1 MATKDQQKEIRA
13 VIHPDIFA
21 RIQSEIP
28 KFERDSGIS
37 GVVNRLIS
45 KGLDTSDTLR
55 RPLGSYSYSSS
66 NSLEGLDKS
75 LREGR
80 ETFLTPVS
88 ENFVCHDPEKHQDF
102 LKDQKK
108 LAQKD
113 SPAFKVFWEIYQAA
127 GKKVLSQSKTKA
139 RTAWKEA
146 LKTEKPEQLI
156 EAAKRCVIEQNRKIG
171 QDEWVS
177 DLPDAYRWLRDEK
190 YTVFLEDH
198 IATQPERVIPG
209 VTVL

>member
-45 KGLDTSDTLR
+45 KGLDSSDTLR
-55 RPLGSYSYSSS
+55 RPPGSYSYSSN
-66 NSLEGLDKS
+66 NSLEGLES
-75 LREGR
+75 VRGR

-88 ENFVCHDPEKHQDF
+88 ENFICHDPKEHESF
-102 LKDQKK
+102 LKEQKK
-108 LAQKD
+108 IAQKD
-113 SPAFKVFWEIYQAA
+113 SPAFKQFWEIYQSAGSKAA
-127 GKKVLSQSKTKA
+127 NQSKAKA
-139 RTAWKEA
+139 RVAWKAALNIEKADRLVEA
-146 LKTEKPEQLI
+146 IKK
-156 EAAKRCVIEQNRKIG
+156 AVIEQARKMG
-171 QDEWVS
+171 ADEFVTM
-177 DLPDAYRWLRDEK
+177 LPDCHRWLRDEC
-190 YTVFLEDH
+190 FSSLLEGH
-198 IATQPERVIPG
+198 TPAQPERIIPG